1 MSRVYNFSAGPAV
14 LPEEVLQEAADEML
28 DYRGCGMSVMEMS
41 HRSKV
46 YDNIIKE
53 AEADLRDLMNIPD
66 NYKVLFLQ
74 GGASQQFAAIPM
86 NLMKNKKA
94 AYIVTGQWA
103 KKAYQEAK
111 MYGDAV
117 EVASSAD
124 KTFSYIPDC
133 SDLDIPEDDLEL
145 YGKYKAKLSDEY
157 LKSIEDRKDG
167 KLILVTAINPTPAG
181 EGKTTTSV
189 GLGEA
194 FAKMG
199 KKAVI
204 ALREPSLGPCFGIK
218 GGAAGGGYAQV
229 VPMEDLN
236 LHFTGDFHAITS
248 ANNLLA
254 ALLDNHI
261 QQGNAL
267 GIDSRQILWKR
278 CEDMNDRVLRNIV
291 VGLGAKADGVVRED
305 HFVITVA
312 SEIMAI
318 LCLADDMDDLK
329 ARLAKIVVAY
339 NYQGEPVTAADLKAV
354 GAMAALLKDALKPNL
369 IQTLEHTPAIVHG
382 GPFANIA
389 HGCNSVRATKAALK
403 MADYTITE
411 AGFGADLGA
420 EKFFDIKCRMAGL
433 KPDAVVLVATIRA
446 LKYNGGIAK
455 EDLSAENLDALKK
468 GIVNLEKHIEN
479 LQQFGVPVVVTL
491 NSFLTDT
498 EAEINYV
505 KQFCEE
511 RGCEFAL
518 SNVWAQGGEGGIALA
533 EKVLKTLEEKESH
546 FAPLYDENLPIKEKI
561 GCIATK
567 IYGAASVSY
576 TAEASRQIRKL
587 EEMGF
592 GNLPVCMAKTQYSLS
607 DNAKLLGRPEGF
619 TITVRDV
626 YVSAGAGFVVALTGA
641 VMTMPGLP
649 KVPAAVNI
657 DVDENGKITG
667 LF

>member
-1 MSRVYNFSAGPAV
+1 MKSDIEIAQEAV
-14 LPEEVLQEAADEML
+14 LWPIQ
-28 DYRGCGMSVMEMS
+28 
-41 HRSKV
+41 KV
-46 YDNIIKE
+46 
-53 AEADLRDLMNIPD
+53 AEH
-66 NYKVLFLQ
+66 
-74 GGASQQFAAIPM
+74 
-86 NLMKNKKA
+86 
-94 AYIVTGQWA
+94 
-103 KKAYQEAK
+103 
-111 MYGDAV
+111 
-117 EVASSAD
+117 
-124 KTFSYIPDC
+124 
-133 SDLDIPEDDLEL
+133 LDIPEDDLEL

-498 EAEINYV
+498 EAETNFV
-505 KQFCEE
+505 QQFCEE

-546 FAPLYDENLPIKEKI
+546 FAPLYDENLPSKEKI